1 MKKGFTLI
9 ELLVV
14 IAIIAILAA
23 ILFPVFAQAREKAR
37 GTQCLSNVKQLGTAI
52 LMYASDWDESFPAV
66 YQGATDLAAAGSLD
80 YDAWWCH
87 YANPWPGNATYRDYM
102 QKYSFRAIM
111 TPYVKN
117 GSMFICP
124 SDAQADKE
132 FNCNNVKRINSYL
145 IRSSIYKDSRRQP
158 QNGFNHPD
166 AERAGMQA
174 PVPMGAMSFPA
185 NYIMLHET
193 FPWHNLEFQDGTDFW
208 KPADKVVC
216 AFGDGHAST
225 VAVGQMWWKNNG
237 LSPRAGFGGGATW
250 PPYRGWDINWPN
262 NVNDTVNGVQEMWRY
277 LQLKTKDIDRN
288 YKSGDTGVDE

>member
-37 GTQCLSNVKQLGTAI
+37 QTQCLSNAKQLGTAI
-52 LMYASDWDESFPAV
+52 MMYASDWDECFPSV
-66 YQGATDLAAAGSLD
+66 TQGVVDGVGD

-87 YANPWPGNATYRDYM
+87 YANPWPGNAAYKEYM
-102 QKYSFRAIM
+102 TKYSFRAIM

-124 SDAQADKE
+124 SDPQADKE
-132 FNCNNVKRINSYL
+132 FTCQDVKRINSYL
-145 IRSSIYKDSRRQP
+145 IRSSIYKVGRHQP
-158 QNGFNHPD
+158 QNGFTNGD
-166 AERAGMQA
+166 ASQAGMSA
-174 PVPMGAMSFPA
+174 PCPMAAMSFPA

-193 FPWHNLEFQDGTDFW
+193 FPFHNMEFVDGDAW
-208 KPADKVVC
+208 APGDKVVC
-216 AFGDGHAST
+216 TFGDGHSST
-225 VAVGQMWWKNNG
+225 VAVSQFWWKNYG
-237 LSPRAGFGGGATW
+237 LRPSAGFGGGAKW

-262 NVNDTVNGVQEMWRY
+262 NVNDRINNVQEMWRY
-277 LQLKTKDIDRN
+277 MQLKTKDTDRN
-288 YKSGDTGVDE
+288 YKNGDTGVDE

>member
-1 MKKGFTLI
+1 MT
-9 ELLVV
+9 
-14 IAIIAILAA
+14 
-23 ILFPVFAQAREKAR
+23 
-37 GTQCLSNVKQLGTAI
+37 
-52 LMYASDWDESFPAV
+52 
-66 YQGATDLAAAGSLD
+66 
-80 YDAWWCH
+80 
-87 YANPWPGNATYRDYM
+87 
-102 QKYSFRAIM
+102 KYSWRAIM

-145 IRSSIYKDSRRQP
+145 IRSSIYKAGRGT
-158 QNGFNHPD
+158 NG
-166 AERAGMQA
+166 QISY
-174 PVPMGAMSFPA
+174 PVPMGKMSFPA

-208 KPADKVVC
+208 KPSDKVVC

-262 NVNDTVNGVQEMWRY
+262 NVNDIINGKQEMYRY
-277 LQLKTKDIDRN
+277 LSLITKDTDRN
-288 YKSGDTGVDE
+288 YKNGDTGVDE